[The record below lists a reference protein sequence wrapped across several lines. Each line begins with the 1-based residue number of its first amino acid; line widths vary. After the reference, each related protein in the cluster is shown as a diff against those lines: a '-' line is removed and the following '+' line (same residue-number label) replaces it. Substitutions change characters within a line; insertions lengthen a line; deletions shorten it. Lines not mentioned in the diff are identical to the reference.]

1 MFVVLRNR
9 NFALLW
15 LGQLVSLVGD
25 YTLGVALPFYVLQL
39 THSILQTGLMF
50 IVETIPTILLG
61 SLAGVFVDRWD
72 RRKTMIVSNLIQAVV
87 LLLLLVVHSPGLLW
101 LVYIVA
107 LIQSLV
113 SLFFFPAVRALTPVI
128 VEERQLTLANSLE
141 SFNDSV
147 TRFIGPPLGGA
158 LLTLSGLSSVVFID
172 SASFLFAT
180 LTLLLIVM
188 PPLPLIKENKVDIDI
203 SFVAYGRNIWREWL
217 DGLRVVQKSQVLTG
231 LFVVAAITF
240 IGQGFVNVMFVVY
253 VNRVLHGN
261 AIVFSLMPM
270 AQGAGALFGS
280 FLIAQAHKAI
290 RPAPLMAFCLGMIG
304 IATLVFVHLPLL
316 PLVLIMIALIGV
328 CVVGSYVTKQTLVQL
343 NTLDTYRGRVFA
355 ALSTSDSLMLL
366 IAMLIATLLGDR
378 LGPVIVLDWAA
389 ILHILAGLTALIT
402 LRHAKMIFEHQP
414 SDAT

>member
-15 LGQLVSLVGD
+15 LGQLISLVGD
-25 YTLGVALPFYVLQL
+25 FTLGVALPFYVLEL

-180 LTLLLIVM
+180 LMLLLIVM
-188 PPLPLIKENKVDIDI
+188 PPQSMKENKANIDI
-203 SFVAYGRNIWREWL
+203 SFAAYGKNIWREWL

-231 LFVVAAITF
+231 LFVVAAVTF

-270 AQGAGALFGS
+270 AQGAGALLGS
-280 FLIAQAHKAI
+280 FLIARVHKAI
-290 RPAPLMAFCLGMIG
+290 HPAPLMAFCLGMIG
-304 IATLVFVHLPLL
+304 VATLIFVHLPLL
-316 PLVLIMIALIGV
+316 PLVLAMIALIGV

-343 NTLDTYRGRVFA
+343 NTFDTYRGRVFA

-366 IAMLIATLLGDR
+366 IAMLIATLLGDQ
-378 LGPVIVLDWAA
+378 LGPVIVLDWAS
-389 ILHILAGLTALIT
+389 ILHILAGLIALIM
-402 LRHAKMIFEHQP
+402 LRYARMVSEHQP
-414 SDAT
+414 LDAL